1 MSECEDLLIAG
12 MRMDKDRK
20 RVLIRLFALS
30 LLVTAL
36 GTACTE
42 KRKETAAVVD
52 TKQEDVAAEYLAPLQ
67 EEAKAY
73 FAELAEEVIGSKP
86 EEVRISF
93 LNAEGEALK
102 EAKSLSEIL
111 TADNPELLAGFI
123 SASDKGY
130 TEDEIHAII
139 LEAKERALIVDL
151 YFNYNDDYIY
161 QVRSDGVVIDKATG
175 KDGGAM
181 RERID
186 YDLTEN
192 REKKD
197 E

>member
-1 MSECEDLLIAG
+1 
-12 MRMDKDRK
+12 MDKDRK
-20 RVLIRLFALS
+20 RVFIRLFALL
-30 LLVTAL
+30 LLVAAL
-36 GTACTE
+36 STACTGKHE
-42 KRKETAAVVD
+42 ETAAVAD
-52 TKQEDVAAEYLAPLQ
+52 TQQEDVIAEYLAPLQ
-67 EEAKAY
+67 EEANAY

-102 EAKSLSEIL
+102 EAKSLSELL

-130 TEDEIHAII
+130 SEDEIHAII
-139 LEAKERALIVDL
+139 LQAKKRALIVDL

-181 RERID
+181 REQVT
-186 YDLTEN
+186 YELTESK
-192 REKKD
+192 E
-197 E
+197 